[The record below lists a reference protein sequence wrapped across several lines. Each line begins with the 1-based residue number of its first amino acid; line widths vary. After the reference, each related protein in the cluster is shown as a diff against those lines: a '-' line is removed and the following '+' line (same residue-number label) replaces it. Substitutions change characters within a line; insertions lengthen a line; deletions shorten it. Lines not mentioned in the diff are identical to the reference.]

1 MSRTWISNGIAG
13 TAKLSWMQRMGLW
26 VVAIALLWMTPGLFP
41 QKPLILYTDKV
52 TVLAYHHI
60 DDTIDGNVTIST
72 PLFHSQLTDLVHRGY
87 NFITLTQF
95 KQFLAGGAIPPN
107 AMLVTFDDGYRSF
120 YTNAYPIL
128 KAMNIP
134 AVNFVI
140 TKDLEHPEQSN
151 IPSLSRDEIR
161 QMTRETSGIDVQCHT
176 DSLHDTAPNGGA
188 LFTTRLKNGTVEE
201 SQQAFEQ
208 RIISD
213 TKLCRSKLG
222 ELYSRPIDSF
232 AYPFGIYDTQSA
244 ELLKKAGISYA
255 FTTYSDVVSR
265 GVDPLQ
271 IPRINAGSPFIKSN
285 SLNNLIIKRLHQQ
298 K

>member
-1 MSRTWISNGIAG
+1 MSGLTVA
-13 TAKLSWMQRMGLW
+13 QRIGLW
-26 VVAIALLWMTPGLFP
+26 ALALVLLWLTPGLFRQP
-41 QKPLILYTDKV
+41 PITLYTDKV

-60 DDTIDGNVTIST
+60 DDSADGMVTIPT
-72 PLFHSQLTDLVHRGY
+72 RLFHSQLTDLVQRGY
-87 NFITLTQF
+87 HFITLTQF
-95 KQFLAGGAIPPN
+95 KQFLAGGTVPPN
-107 AMLVTFDDGYRSF
+107 AILVTFDDGYKSF

-140 TKDLEHPEQSN
+140 TKDLEHPEQSR

-161 QMTRETSGIDVQCHT
+161 QMTREHAGIDVQCHT

-188 LFTTRLKNGTVEE
+188 LFTTRLNNGSVEE
-201 SQQAFEQ
+201 TEQAFRQ
-208 RIISD
+208 RIIED
-213 TKLCRSKLG
+213 TERCRAKLG
-222 ELYSRPIDSF
+222 QLYERPIDSF

-244 ELLKKAGISYA
+244 ELLREAGIAYA
-255 FTTYSDVVSR
+255 FTTYSEIASR
-265 GVDPLQ
+265 QADPLQ